1 MTPRRPVISI
11 DLPSTTPIPPGKA
24 SLDRPAMRDGQQSEH
39 EARQDDKIVS
49 IGPVLADGP
58 AGEGN
63 PSGISTTSASA
74 DVLEERK
81 LVLAA
86 QAGDRTAFAGL
97 VHRHQR
103 RAYAVARS
111 IVLSHDDAEDAVQE
125 GFLHAF
131 RALERF
137 RPEQAF
143 GAWLHR
149 IVANAAL
156 DIARRRKV
164 RDADELPETLA
175 SPHRDPAVADELK
188 RRLAEAL
195 GTLGERQRSVIVLHD
210 VEGYKHAE
218 IGTLL
223 GIPEG
228 TARSDLHHAR
238 AHLRRL
244 LGNLRSTE

>member
-1 MTPRRPVISI
+1 MASTSLAVVDVDRHGIEATSVPNRHPNAFRRERVLQLVPVVN
-11 DLPSTTPIPPGKA
+11 DRPLPS
-24 SLDRPAMRDGQQSEH
+24 
-39 EARQDDKIVS
+39 
-49 IGPVLADGP
+49 AD
-58 AGEGN
+58 A
-63 PSGISTTSASA
+63 
-74 DVLEERK
+74 LEERE

-86 QAGDRTAFAGL
+86 QRGDNAAFAGL
-97 VHRHQR
+97 VRKHQR

-131 RALERF
+131 RAMDRF

-149 IVANAAL
+149 IVANASL
-156 DIARRRKV
+156 DMARRRKV
-164 RDADELPETLA
+164 RDADELPETLS
-175 SPHRDPAVADELK
+175 SPHRDPAEADELK
-188 RRLAEAL
+188 DRLAQAL
-195 GTLGERQRSVIVLHD
+195 ATLGERQRSVIVLHD

-218 IGTLL
+218 IGELL

-238 AHLRRL
+238 AHMRRQ
-244 LGNLRSTE
+244 LGNLRSES

>member
-1 MTPRRPVISI
+1 M
-11 DLPSTTPIPPGKA
+11 DPSAEPIPPGKA
-24 SLDRPAMRDGQQSEH
+24 TLDQSGSG
-39 EARQDDKIVS
+39 DDQPSAPEGRLGDKVVP
-49 IGPVLADGP
+49 IGPVLADRP
-58 AGEGN
+58 AGAGSSAG
-63 PSGISTTSASA
+63 SGAISA
-74 DVLEERK
+74 DALEERA

-188 RRLAEAL
+188 TRLAQAL
-195 GTLGERQRSVIVLHD
+195 ATLGERQRSVIVLHD